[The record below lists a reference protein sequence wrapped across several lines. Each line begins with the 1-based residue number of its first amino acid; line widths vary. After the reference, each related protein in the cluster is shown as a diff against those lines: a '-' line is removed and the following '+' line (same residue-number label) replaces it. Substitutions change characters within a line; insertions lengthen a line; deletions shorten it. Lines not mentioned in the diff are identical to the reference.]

1 MVGSLAASGVLLAG
15 FLLAERLQSEPMLDL
30 SLLRVPTFDGGLA
43 AGWAI
48 SASIFSLVTYL
59 AIYMQNILG
68 LSAVATGVRFLP
80 MTVAIFVTAGIA
92 GRLTSRV
99 PRRLLIAPGF
109 VLVGAELF
117 LLMRGLTPSS
127 GWTHLLAG
135 MIVGGI
141 GAGLVNTP
149 LISTAVGVVEP
160 TRAGMASGINLTLR
174 QVGVATGIA
183 ALGTILA
190 SQIRSSVL
198 SGLGGTALAGHAH
211 ALAHAISTGGVSPA
225 IATTPAPLRGT
236 LAFSA
241 RSAFTDG
248 LNTILLIGAI
258 VALVAAVASFVLIRE
273 RDFVVTDDGSGG
285 MTAHRVVVVGGGF
298 GGLQA
303 VRGLRRAPVEVT
315 LVDRQNYSL
324 FQPLVYQVATGALSP
339 AQIAS
344 PLRAVLKRQANARV
358 VLAEVTGFDL
368 HRQEVVLA
376 HLPSGR
382 RRAALGYDTLIVA
395 GGSQLF
401 LLRPRGMAGPRT
413 AAQVA
418 VGRARHPRSR
428 PRRLRGSRGRERPRA
443 AAGMAHVRRRGG
455 RPDRSRDGRADR
467 RARPRHAS
475 ARLPRCRHACRAR
488 PARRARRSR
497 PDELS
502 GVALAQGGQGA
513 RAARSHDARGPH
525 GRRHIGAD
533 SVAIRGQ
540 DGAVE
545 HVAAR
550 TAIWAAGVTASDLA
564 ARLAAGAGLDVDRAG
579 RLTVR
584 PDLSLS
590 GHPEVM
596 ALGDMV
602 RVQAVDGSIMPLPGL
617 APVAIQQGR
626 YAAHAIR
633 DRLRGPRRMRRSA
646 TSTRAT
652 SRRSGARRPS
662 PR

>member
-1 MVGSLAASGVLLAG
+1 MTSIDIAHPLIAQQARATTSHRWWTLAAVCTGSFMLLLDLTIVNVALPDIGREFGASFSDLQWVISAYALTLAAFLLMAGSLADLYGRRLLFAIGIVIFTVGSLCCGLATDTLFLTLSRGGQGVGGAIMFSTSLALLAQAFQGRDRGVALGLFGAITGIAIAVGPVLGGAITSGLSWRWVFFVNLPIGIAALVMSLLRIDESRDPDPRHPDWVGFVTFSLGLAALVYGLIRSQSSGWGSTVVVGSLAASGVLLAG

-109 VLVGAELF
+109 VLVGAGL

-190 SQIRSSVL
+190 SQIRSSVV

-211 ALAHAISTGGVSPA
+211 ALAHAISTGGVSQA

-236 LAFSA
+236 LALSA

-273 RDFVVTDDGSGG
+273 RDFVVTD
-285 MTAHRVVVVGGGF
+285 
-298 GGLQA
+298 
-303 VRGLRRAPVEVT
+303 E
-315 LVDRQNYSL
+315 
-324 FQPLVYQVATGALSP
+324 
-339 AQIAS
+339 
-344 PLRAVLKRQANARV
+344 
-358 VLAEVTGFDL
+358 
-368 HRQEVVLA
+368 
-376 HLPSGR
+376 
-382 RRAALGYDTLIVA
+382 
-395 GGSQLF
+395 
-401 LLRPRGMAGPRT
+401 MA
-413 AAQVA
+413 
-418 VGRARHPRSR
+418 
-428 PRRLRGSRGRERPRA
+428 
-443 AAGMAHVRRRGG
+443 
-455 RPDRSRDGRADR
+455 
-467 RARPRHAS
+467 
-475 ARLPRCRHACRAR
+475 
-488 PARRARRSR
+488 
-497 PDELS
+497 
-502 GVALAQGGQGA
+502 
-513 RAARSHDARGPH
+513 
-525 GRRHIGAD
+525 
-533 SVAIRGQ
+533 
-540 DGAVE
+540 
-545 HVAAR
+545 VAA
-550 TAIWAAGVTASDLA
+550 
-564 ARLAAGAGLDVDRAG
+564 
-579 RLTVR
+579 
-584 PDLSLS
+584 
-590 GHPEVM
+590 
-596 ALGDMV
+596 
-602 RVQAVDGSIMPLPGL
+602 
-617 APVAIQQGR
+617 
-626 YAAHAIR
+626 
-633 DRLRGPRRMRRSA
+633 
-646 TSTRAT
+646 
-652 SRRSGARRPS
+652 
-662 PR
+662 